1 MRSNWR
7 HRTATSI
14 AEPKNPNQN
23 GAVIPYALASRPPSG
38 VPMTRPPTIA
48 TR

>member
-7 HRTATSI
+7 HRTATRI

-23 GAVIPYALASRPPSG
+23 GAVIPYAVARRPPSG
-38 VPMTRPPTIA
+38 VPMTSPPTIA